1 MEKRIIGIV
10 SGKGGV
16 GKTTVTINLASA
28 LLSFGRNALVVDADL
43 KMCGASL
50 QLGMYNYPIT
60 LNEVLNESMS
70 IYDAIYTHRS
80 GLKVIPASFFSEP
93 ASYLSLRKAFSDL
106 ELENVILLVDSPPG
120 VEENAIE
127 VIKLCKE
134 IIPVVTPDLPSVAD
148 TIKVVDLAKDN
159 GISPLGVIVNRYS
172 NRIKNQTSLNEIKE
186 AFEAPILGVI
196 YEDELIRKSIN
207 ERVPAFYLNP
217 NSKNSLTFKEIAA
230 KIIGIDFKPKV
241 SILGKLF
248 PFFR

>member
-60 LNEVLNESMS
+60 LNEVLNENMN
-70 IYDAIYTHRS
+70 IYDSIYTHRS

-93 ASYLSLRKAFSDL
+93 ASYLSLQKVFSDL
-106 ELENVILLVDSPPG
+106 ELEDTILLVDSPPG
-120 VEENAIE
+120 IEENSIE
-127 VIKLCKE
+127 VLKLCRE
-134 IIPVVTPDLPSVAD
+134 IIPVVTPELPSVAD
-148 TIKVVDLAKDN
+148 TIKVVNFAKDN
-159 GISPLGVIVNRYS
+159 GINPIGVIVNRYS
-172 NRIKNQTSLNEIKE
+172 KKIKNQMSLDEIKE
-186 AFEAPILGVI
+186 AFEIPILGVI
-196 YEDELIRKSIN
+196 YEDELIRRSIN

-217 NSKNSLTFKEIAA
+217 NSKNSLAFKEIAA
-230 KIIGIDFKPKV
+230 KILGIDFKPKI
-241 SILGKLF
+241 SILDRFFSLF
-248 PFFR
+248 K

>member
-43 KMCGASL
+43 RMCGASL

-127 VIKLCKE
+127 VIKLCEE

-248 PFFR
+248 LFFR